1 MSSWLWSWE
10 WFPANLCVWI
20 LAVIVLLG
28 GIWLIITI
36 IKEIVDAIF
45 DQIRLGY
52 IMIDLDK
59 EIELYKSKV
68 AFYESQNTRGE
79 YAVTVREL
87 KFVVETLEALRSER
101 SQGDLISR
109 SALKEQFLKA
119 GKDYNHECVIEMQSA
134 LETIDKAPT
143 VPQVTVFTENA
154 DEQAVADLKVELQ
167 NVLDN
172 ERPHGECCDSCYLCD
187 VADCEA
193 DMREGDKHE
202 Q

>member
-1 MSSWLWSWE
+1 
-10 WFPANLCVWI
+10 
-20 LAVIVLLG
+20 
-28 GIWLIITI
+28 
-36 IKEIVDAIF
+36 
-45 DQIRLGY
+45 
-52 IMIDLDK
+52 MIDLDK

-68 AFYESQNTRGE
+68 AFYESQNTHGE

-202 Q
+202 